1 MGKKNMSKNTKN
13 KMIISLILM
22 IFISIVLDFLL
33 FCIPQD
39 AAYFI
44 VFGLI
49 FCFVISLGILAI
61 HNRVHK
67 QSKRNIYFIIPILI
81 ALIISI
87 IKTFDWYQLTGT
99 TALLIYCR
107 GHILWEETQNIEKEK
122 LLGHNFQMIWLLQ

>member
-1 MGKKNMSKNTKN
+1 MGKKNMSKNTEN

-49 FCFVISLGILAI
+49 
-61 HNRVHK
+61 
-67 QSKRNIYFIIPILI
+67 
-81 ALIISI
+81 
-87 IKTFDWYQLTGT
+87 
-99 TALLIYCR
+99 
-107 GHILWEETQNIEKEK
+107 
-122 LLGHNFQMIWLLQ
+122 

>member
-1 MGKKNMSKNTKN
+1 MGKKNMSKNTEN
-13 KMIISLILM
+13 KMIISLIL
-22 IFISIVLDFLL
+22 IICISIVLDFLL

-49 FCFVISLGILAI
+49 FCFVLSLGILAI

-87 IKTFDWYQLTGT
+87 IKTFD
-99 TALLIYCR
+99 
-107 GHILWEETQNIEKEK
+107 
-122 LLGHNFQMIWLLQ
+122 